1 MDDISQSRVLEPID
15 PNSLSLISSSSTS
28 NICSNTQDSILKLSY
43 NKPVSSPLYK
53 SEEFSTAKWQ
63 FDRKE
68 FEFESNSTPS
78 KNNDPE
84 HQQILHVR
92 KRRSQL
98 MGAKPRIPS
107 KLYQATSKLD
117 LLDEKN
123 LTSLPIPPPRS
134 TENFSN
140 VKRLKLNPINEI
152 RIHNDKT
159 HRRISY
165 GAPQNIF
172 KAAEG
177 DEENGEHPIVLV
189 EDYIPYV
196 EGNDRHATKK
206 RVSISNL
213 KSKMSK
219 RGDLHVPLKLKK
231 IPIQES
237 SKTPSSSVT
246 LVPHI
251 LDENFSQDICVSNLQ
266 GDDIQTIHADNYES
280 CSISDSVR
288 NVLGDLIR
296 PETPQDNDKYLS
308 DIRTHS
314 QLKKCVVCEN
324 PLYEISS
331 LIADTD
337 DFKEI
342 VCGKCTERYEEAAKI
357 FENYEFES
365 SGDSSNE
372 TTMSSMDSAVEI
384 SRTEDWQLQ
393 SDSRPRG
400 RKQQKHQF
408 SQELIKRLQ
417 IQSYRS
423 ISNERHNKKKES
435 VDCTTMA
442 WFIDAKKK
450 IRWRWRVS
458 GLLPRFL
465 TKQYDTSINSNR

>member
-28 NICSNTQDSILKLSY
+28 NICSNTQDSLIKLPY
-43 NKPVSSPLYK
+43 TKPVSPPLFK
-53 SEEFSTAKWQ
+53 SEEFSASKWQ

-78 KNNDPE
+78 KNNDAE
-84 HQQILHVR
+84 CQQILHVR

-107 KLYQATSKLD
+107 KLYQSTSKLD

-123 LTSLPIPPPRS
+123 LTSLPIPHPRS
-134 TENFSN
+134 TDNFSN
-140 VKRLKLNPINEI
+140 IKRLKLNPINEI

-159 HRRISY
+159 RRRISY
-165 GAPQNIF
+165 GAPRNIF
-172 KAAEG
+172 KTEV
-177 DEENGEHPIVLV
+177 DEEHGEHPIVLV

-196 EGNDRHATKK
+196 EGNDRHSTKK

-219 RGDLHVPLKLKK
+219 RGDLHVPLKLRQ

-251 LDENFSQDICVSNLQ
+251 LDENFSCDIGVGNLQ
-266 GDDIQTIHADNYES
+266 GDDIQTLHADNYES

-288 NVLGDLIR
+288 NILGDLIR

-308 DIRTHS
+308 DIRMHS

-384 SRTEDWQLQ
+384 SRTEEWQVQ
-393 SDSRPRG
+393 SNSRPRG
-400 RKQQKHQF
+400 RNQQKNQF

-417 IQSYRS
+417 IQSHRS
-423 ISNERHNKKKES
+423 MSSERHNNRQKEV

-442 WFIDAKKK
+442 WFIEAKNK

-465 TKQYDTSINSNR
+465 TKQYDTSISSNR